1 MQYSSVS
8 ATALLADSPAS
19 QPIAEKSI
27 QTPYV
32 LTIDDDE
39 AIVNVILSLLATEG
53 YHGIG
58 ITNSLKVLRFLDS
71 LHDNLLPRVILLDL
85 MMPGLS
91 GYDIAANLSQNKRY
105 QHIPIIIMT
114 ANSRVQ
120 SFSDIQGA
128 VDYVAKPF
136 HLDPL
141 LVKLKSYLD
150 PPFP

>member
-27 QTPYV
+27 QTPYL

-39 AIVNVILSLLATEG
+39 AIVNVILSLLETEG
-53 YHGIG
+53 YYGIG

-105 QHIPIIIMT
+105 QHIPVIIMT
-114 ANSRVQ
+114 ASSRVQ
-120 SFSDIQGA
+120 GCSDIQGA

-136 HLDPL
+136 HIDPL

-150 PPFP
+150 PSLP